1 LYSKVSNYCS
11 FNLEMKTLNIVMEA
25 ALNLLICAQIE
36 LKELNQLI
44 KYNLSCQLV
53 RADVLS
59 R

>member
-1 LYSKVSNYCS
+1 
-11 FNLEMKTLNIVMEA
+11 MKTLNIVIEA

-53 RADVLS
+53 GADVLS
-59 R
+59 H